1 MAMGEKENRWQ
12 ARRVL
17 VTGGGGFIGSAL
29 VWELNRR
36 GCADVVIA
44 DSAPEAE
51 RSRYLRHLLCA
62 DYLQPEQA
70 LSWLSTDK
78 LGKFDF
84 VFHLGACS
92 STTET
97 NRDYLY
103 HNNFEFSRDLAA
115 WAIAHD
121 VRFVYASSAATY
133 GDGSAGMDD
142 TNLGNLDRLKPL
154 NLYGESKHLM
164 DLHARREG
172 WFERVVALK
181 YFNVFGP
188 NEEHKG
194 DMRSV
199 VNKSFAQVMQTGV
212 IRLFKSYRPEY
223 ADGEQ
228 QRDFLYVKDAV
239 RMTVHLAENRQAA
252 GIFNIGSGKARSWNQ
267 LAAAIFSALGREPRI
282 EYIEMPETI
291 RDKYQYFTEAK
302 IEKLR
307 SAGYTQAI
315 TPLGEAVR
323 DYVKNYLA
331 PGKALGEADAMA
343 GAAETTNLPRM

>member
-1 MAMGEKENRWQ
+1 MASGERENRWPG
-12 ARRVL
+12 RRVL

-29 VWELNRR
+29 VWELNGR
-36 GCADVVIA
+36 GCTDIVIA

-51 RSRYLRHLLCA
+51 RSRYLRHLIFA
-62 DYLQPEQA
+62 DYIEPEQT
-70 LSWLSTDK
+70 LSWLTAGQ

-84 VFHLGACS
+84 AFHLGACS
-92 STTET
+92 STTEID
-97 NRDYLY
+97 REYLY
-103 HNNFEFSRDLAA
+103 RNNYEFSRDLAA
-115 WAIAHD
+115 WALQSGT
-121 VRFVYASSAATY
+121 RFVYASSAATY

-142 TNLGNLDRLKPL
+142 ASPDALERLKPL

-164 DLHARREG
+164 DLHAWRQG
-172 WFERVVALK
+172 WLERLVALK

-194 DMRSV
+194 EMRSV

-223 ADGEQ
+223 GDGEQ
-228 QRDFLYVKDAV
+228 RRDFLYVKDAV
-239 RMTVHLAENRQAA
+239 RMTLHLAEHRQAA
-252 GIFNIGSGKARSWNQ
+252 GIFNIGSGRAHTWNE
-267 LAAAIFSALGREPRI
+267 LAGAIFSALGREPRI

-307 SAGYTQAI
+307 STGYKQPI
-315 TPLGEAVR
+315 TALAEAVR
-323 DYVKNYLA
+323 DYVQNYLLPA
-331 PGKALGEADAMA
+331 KALGEAECERD
-343 GAAETTNLPRM
+343 RC